1 MSSFVRIGPEALR
14 GDALD
19 VARRLLGARLVRVVG
34 GERRAGRIVET
45 EAYRP
50 DDPASHAFRGQTP
63 RNRSMFGPPG
73 LAYVYFTYGS
83 CFCVNV
89 VCEPAGVGAAVLLR
103 ALEPEEGLEAMI
115 GARGRERD
123 LASGPGRLCQALAI
137 DRAQDGLDLLG
148 SQELFLEAGEP
159 VPDERVARTPRI
171 GISQAR
177 ELPWRFAIA
186 GNPHLSRPAKAAPSG
201 VA

>member
-1 MSSFVRIGPEALR
+1 MASLARLGPEALH
-14 GDALD
+14 GDAVA
-19 VARRLLGARLVRVVG
+19 VARRLLGAVLVRVVG
-34 GERRAGRIVET
+34 GERRTGRIVET

-50 DDPASHAFRGQTP
+50 GDPASHAYRGETP

-83 CFCVNV
+83 CYCVNV
-89 VCEPAGVGAAVLLR
+89 VCEPSGVGAAVLVR
-103 ALEPEEGLEAMI
+103 ALEPEEGHVAMAA
-115 GARGRERD
+115 ARGRERD
-123 LASGPGRLCQALAI
+123 LTSGPGRLCQALAI
-137 DRAQDGLDLLG
+137 DRTLDGLDLLT
-148 SQELFLEAGEP
+148 SADLFLEAGEP
-159 VPDERVARTPRI
+159 VADDRIAATPRI

-186 GNPHLSRPAKAAPSG
+186 GNPHVSRPVKRAPHG